1 MAKHRKTRK
10 EKIRSENRQEH
21 VFATPLQESISP
33 QENRSFSFTFS
44 PKKNATPSKL
54 GQQKPA
60 QPADD
65 YSFVKHDLI
74 KTTAVV
80 GSIIVA
86 ELLLFLV
93 IR

>member
-1 MAKHRKTRK
+1 MAKQRKTRK
-10 EKIRSENRQEH
+10 EKIRSENRHEH
-21 VFATPLQESISP
+21 VFATPRQESVSP
-33 QENRSFSFTFS
+33 LDTRPYSFSFT
-44 PKKNATPSKL
+44 PEKNGSTPRSGSQKL
-54 GQQKPA
+54 PHQS
-60 QPADD
+60 DD

-86 ELLLFLV
+86 QLLLFLI